1 MYCFLMY
8 FCCMIIVTGS
18 AGFIGSCLV
27 NELNYLGYYNLILV
41 DDFSYQNKNKNLKN
55 TKFHK
60 KIDRNYFI
68 DWLKNNYKDISFL
81 FHLGARTDT
90 SELDIEIFKYL
101 NLNYSKSLYKIC
113 VKHNIPFVYASSA
126 ATYGMG
132 EFGFDDNHEN
142 ISSLSPLN
150 PYAIYKN
157 KFDKWILSNINKPP
171 TCVGLKFFNVYG
183 PNEYHKSRMASVIF
197 HAYNQIMKS
206 GQMKLFKSHTKNY
219 SDGEQSRDFIYVK
232 DVVKTLI
239 FFYKNQN
246 NIGIYN
252 LGTGQARS
260 FNDLISITFKAMKK
274 ECSIS
279 YIDIPIDI
287 RDTYQYYTRA
297 KISKLRNVGYREKF
311 YSLEDGIKEYIQEYL
326 LEKKY
331 Y

>member
-41 DDFSYQNKNKNLKN
+41 DDFSNQNKNKNLKN
-55 TKFHK
+55 SKFHK

-142 ISSLSPLN
+142 ISSLLPLN
-150 PYAIYKN
+150 PYAVYKN
-157 KFDKWILSNINKPP
+157 KFDKWILSNINKPS

-206 GQMKLFKSHTKNY
+206 GQMKLFKSHKKNY

-232 DVVKTLI
+232 DIVKTLI
-239 FFYKNQN
+239 FFYNNQN

-297 KISKLRNVGYREKF
+297 KISKLRNVGYKEKY
-311 YSLEDGIKEYIQEYL
+311 YSLEERIKEYVQEYL
-326 LEKKY
+326 LE
-331 Y
+331 

>member
-1 MYCFLMY
+1 
-8 FCCMIIVTGS
+8 MIIVTGS

-41 DDFSYQNKNKNLKN
+41 DDFSNQNKNKNLKN

-113 VKHNIPFVYASSA
+113 VKYNIPFVYASSA

-297 KISKLRNVGYREKF
+297 KISKLRNVGYKRKILF
-311 YSLEDGIKEYIQEYL
+311 FRGWY
-326 LEKKY
+326 
-331 Y
+331 

>member
-27 NELNYLGYYNLILV
+27 HELNYLGYYNLILV
-41 DDFSYQNKNKNLKN
+41 DDFSNQNKNKNLKN

>member
-1 MYCFLMY
+1 
-8 FCCMIIVTGS
+8 MIIVTGS

-41 DDFSYQNKNKNLKN
+41 DDFSNQNKNKNLKN

-297 KISKLRNVGYREKF
+297 KISKLRNVGYKEKF

>member
-1 MYCFLMY
+1 MFFNVLLLYDYCY
-8 FCCMIIVTGS
+8 GFCRN
-18 AGFIGSCLV
+18 FIGSCLV

-41 DDFSYQNKNKNLKN
+41 DDFSNQNKNKNLKN

-171 TCVGLKFFNVYG
+171 TCVGLKFLMFTVQMN
-183 PNEYHKSRMASVIF
+183 II
-197 HAYNQIMKS
+197 NQEWL
-206 GQMKLFKSHTKNY
+206 Q
-219 SDGEQSRDFIYVK
+219 
-232 DVVKTLI
+232 
-239 FFYKNQN
+239 
-246 NIGIYN
+246 
-252 LGTGQARS
+252 
-260 FNDLISITFKAMKK
+260 
-274 ECSIS
+274 
-279 YIDIPIDI
+279 
-287 RDTYQYYTRA
+287 
-297 KISKLRNVGYREKF
+297 
-311 YSLEDGIKEYIQEYL
+311 
-326 LEKKY
+326 
-331 Y
+331 

>member
-1 MYCFLMY
+1 MY
-8 FCCMIIVTGS
+8 FCYMIIVTGS

-27 NELNYLGYYNLILV
+27 SELNYLGYHNLILV
-41 DDFSYQNKNKNLKN
+41 DDFSNQNKNKNLKN

-68 DWLKNNYKDISFL
+68 EWLKNNYKDISFL

-206 GQMKLFKSHTKNY
+206 G
-219 SDGEQSRDFIYVK
+219 R
-232 DVVKTLI
+232 
-239 FFYKNQN
+239 
-246 NIGIYN
+246 
-252 LGTGQARS
+252 
-260 FNDLISITFKAMKK
+260 
-274 ECSIS
+274 
-279 YIDIPIDI
+279 
-287 RDTYQYYTRA
+287 
-297 KISKLRNVGYREKF
+297 
-311 YSLEDGIKEYIQEYL
+311 
-326 LEKKY
+326 
-331 Y
+331 

>member
-41 DDFSYQNKNKNLKN
+41 DDFSNQNKNKNLKN
-55 TKFHK
+55 SKFHK

-68 DWLKNNYKDISFL
+68 EWLKNNYKDISFL

-132 EFGFDDNHEN
+132 ELGFDDNHEN
-142 ISSLSPLN
+142 ISSLLPLN
-150 PYAIYKN
+150 PYAVYKN
-157 KFDKWILSNINKPP
+157 KFDKWILSNINKPS

-206 GQMKLFKSHTKNY
+206 GQMKLFKSHKKNY

-232 DVVKTLI
+232 DIVKTLI
-239 FFYKNQN
+239 FLYNNQN

-297 KISKLRNVGYREKF
+297 KISKLRNVGYKEKF
-311 YSLEDGIKEYIQEYL
+311 YSLEEGIKEYVQEYL

>member
-8 FCCMIIVTGS
+8 FCFMIIVTGS

-27 NELNYLGYYNLILV
+27 NELNYLGYSNLILV
-41 DDFSYQNKNKNLKN
+41 DDFSNQIKNKNLKK
-55 TKFHK
+55 TKFYK
-60 KIDRNYFI
+60 KIDRSHFI
-68 DWLKNNYKDISFL
+68 DWFNNNYKDISFL

-90 SELDIEIFKYL
+90 SELNVKIFKYL
-101 NLNYSKSLYKIC
+101 NLNYSKSLYDIC
-113 VKHNIPFVYASSA
+113 VNYSIPFVYASSA

-142 ISSLSPLN
+142 ISSLLPLN

-157 KFDKWILSNINKPP
+157 KFDKWILSNINRPP
-171 TCVGLKFFNVYG
+171 LYVGLKFFNVYG

-206 GQMKLFKSHTKNY
+206 GEMKLFKSHSKNF
-219 SDGEQSRDFIYVK
+219 SNGEQSRDFVYVK

-239 FFYKNQN
+239 FFFKNQN
-246 NIGIYN
+246 KSGIYN
-252 LGTGQARS
+252 LGTGESRS
-260 FNDLISITFKAMKK
+260 FNDLIFITFKALKK
-274 ECSIS
+274 ECKIS
-279 YIDIPIDI
+279 YIDIPDDI

-297 KISKLRNVGYREKF
+297 KISKLRNIGFKEKF
-311 YSLEDGIKEYIQEYL
+311 YSLEEGVTEYVQEYL